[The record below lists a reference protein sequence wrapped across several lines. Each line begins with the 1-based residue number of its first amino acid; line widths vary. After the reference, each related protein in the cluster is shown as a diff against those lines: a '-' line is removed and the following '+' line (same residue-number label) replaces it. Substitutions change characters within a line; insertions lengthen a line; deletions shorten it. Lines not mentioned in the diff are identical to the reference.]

1 MQKEELDKLIALRHT
16 LHRCAERSMQETQ
29 TMERLIAFLQENT
42 DLSVVRRD
50 GWFYAVR
57 YGATGAPAVAIR
69 ADMDA
74 LPIPETISVPYA
86 STDPGVSH
94 KCGHDGHCAA
104 LCGLALELKTL
115 RTDKTVY
122 LLFQPG
128 EETGQG
134 ALRCRTLLDEA
145 DISEI
150 YAFHNLSGYPL
161 GTVVYRPG
169 LTQPASEGLQI
180 RLHGKTSHAASPEAG
195 VNPAHVLAQTVLYAE
210 SRAQDAREGMLLCT
224 VAGIALGSGDFG
236 VSPGEGT
243 LSLTLRG
250 ESEPEMKRLESD
262 VLSFAA
268 AECATAGLHM
278 TYAVRDAF
286 PQTRNHPESLQ
297 RVLRAARSAA
307 IPTLAMPEL
316 WRASEDFG
324 YYLQR
329 CPGAMVYIGN
339 GETYP
344 ALHTA
349 EYDFNDAILPTAVKL
364 FAAVLEHGA

>member
-1 MQKEELDKLIALRHT
+1 MQKEELDKITGLRHE
-16 LHRCAERSMQETQ
+16 LHRCAELSMQETQ
-29 TMERLIAFLQENT
+29 TMERLIAFLKEST
-42 DLSVVRRD
+42 ELSVVRRD
-50 GWFYAVR
+50 GWFYAVH
-57 YGATGAPAVAIR
+57 YGDPGAPAVAIR

-74 LPIPETISVPYA
+74 LPIPETISIPYA
-86 STDPGVSH
+86 SANSGVSH

-104 LCGLALELKTL
+104 LCGLALELGRLQTN
-115 RTDKTVY
+115 KTVY

-145 DISEI
+145 KITEI
-150 YAFHNLSGYPL
+150 YAFHNLSGYPP

-180 RLHGKTSHAASPEAG
+180 RLYGKTSHAASPEEG
-195 VNPAHVLAQTVLYAE
+195 VNPAHVLARIVLYAE
-210 SRAQDAREGMLLCT
+210 SRARDAQEGMLLCT
-224 VAGIALGSGDFG
+224 AAGIELGSGDFG

-250 ESEPEMKRLESD
+250 ESEQEMKRLESD

-268 AECATAGLHM
+268 AECAKAGVRLEYALHD
-278 TYAVRDAF
+278 VF

-297 RVLRAARSAA
+297 RVLCAARNAE

-329 CPGAMVYIGN
+329 CPGTMFYIGN

-349 EYDFNDAILPTAVKL
+349 EYDFNDAILPTAVKI
-364 FAAVLEHGA
+364 FSAILESD